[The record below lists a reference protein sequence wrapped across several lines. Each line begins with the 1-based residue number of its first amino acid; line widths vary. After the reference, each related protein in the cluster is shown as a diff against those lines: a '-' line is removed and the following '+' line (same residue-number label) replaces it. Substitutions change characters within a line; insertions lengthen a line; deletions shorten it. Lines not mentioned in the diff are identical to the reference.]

1 MGSIDLTVAI
11 CMYNAERYI
20 EETLQCLMA
29 QTVQDFHLM
38 IVNDCSTDGC
48 VALVERFFAENPRQY
63 ELVNFDVN
71 QGLCAGRRYVE
82 ENATT
87 KYLMFLDADDKFYPT
102 LIEKVYSKIISDEDL
117 MVVGYYMEY
126 INLRGKKIKGGVFL
140 GDKTKDGFYERA
152 QKGKLMFLAST
163 SMYDRELALK
173 VGGHN
178 MDGFPDG
185 KPRYR
190 DYCEDLDLWTR
201 MSDLYEEGKAIVVVP
216 EVLYQYR
223 KGDGMSVNS
232 FNMVIRMRHIKMNV
246 RRRRRGER
254 DLTFVEFLEGL
265 SAEELKGL
273 RCDAAAADAL
283 RNAVF
288 YLHRG
293 NVVMFV
299 WLMMKS
305 VWYRPGYL
313 WEKIRNNLLRK

>member
-1 MGSIDLTVAI
+1 MDLTIAI

-38 IVNDCSTDGC
+38 IVNDCSTDGS
-48 VALVERFFAENPRQY
+48 VALVERFFRENPRQY

-87 KYLMFLDADDKFYPT
+87 KYLMFLDADDKFYPS

-163 SMYDRELALK
+163 SMYNRELALK

-178 MDGFPDG
+178 MDGFHEG

-201 MSDLYEEGKAIVVVP
+201 MSDLYVEGKAIVVVP

-232 FNMVIRMRHIKMNV
+232 FNMVIRMRHIKTNV

-254 DLTFVEFLEGL
+254 DLTFVEFWEGL

-273 RCDAAAADAL
+273 RRDAAAADAL

-293 NVVMFV
+293 NVVMCG
-299 WLMMKS
+299 WLVMKS
-305 VWYRPGYL
+305 LWYKPLYI
-313 WEKIRNNLLRK
+313 WDKVKYNLIKR

>member
-1 MGSIDLTVAI
+1 
-11 CMYNAERYI
+11 
-20 EETLQCLMA
+20 
-29 QTVQDFHLM
+29 
-38 IVNDCSTDGC
+38 
-48 VALVERFFAENPRQY
+48 
-63 ELVNFDVN
+63 VNFDVN
-71 QGLCAGRRYVE
+71 LGLCAGRRYVE

-87 KYLMFLDADDKFYPT
+87 KYLMFLDADDKFYPS

-140 GDKTKDGFYERA
+140 GDKTKDVFYERA

-201 MSDLYEEGKAIVVVP
+201 MSDLYVEGKAIVVVP

-232 FNMVIRMRHIKMNV
+232 FNMVIRMRHIKTNV
-246 RRRRRGER
+246 RRRRRGEG
-254 DLTFVEFLEGL
+254 DLTFVEFWEGL

-273 RCDAAAADAL
+273 RRDAAAADAL

-293 NVVMFV
+293 NVVMGA
-299 WLMMKS
+299 WLALKS
-305 VWYRPGYL
+305 VWYRPGYW
-313 WEKIRNNLLRK
+313 WEKVRHNLIKS

>member
-1 MGSIDLTVAI
+1 MDKLDLTIAI

-20 EETLQCLMA
+20 VETLECLMS
-29 QTVQDFHLM
+29 QTMQDFHLM
-38 IVNDCSTDGC
+38 IINDCSTDGS
-48 VALVERFFAENPRQY
+48 VALVEKFFKENPRQY
-63 ELVNFDVN
+63 ELVNFSEN

-82 ENATT
+82 ENTIT
-87 KYLMFLDADDKFYPT
+87 KYLMFLDADDRFYPT

-126 INLRGKKIKGGVFL
+126 INLKSKKIKGGVFL

-163 SMYDRELALK
+163 SMYDRELALR

-178 MDGFPDG
+178 MEGFPDG

-201 MSDLYEEGKAIVVVP
+201 MSDLYVEGKAIVVIP
-216 EVLYQYR
+216 EILYQYR
-223 KGDGMSVNS
+223 KGDGMSINS
-232 FNMVIRMRHIKMNV
+232 FNMILRMRHIKTNV

-254 DLTFVEFLEGL
+254 DLTFIEFRESL
-265 SAEELKGL
+265 SEKELKAL
-273 RCDAAAADAL
+273 KCDAVAADAL

-293 NVVMFV
+293 NVVMCA
-299 WLMMKS
+299 WLVMKS
-305 VWYRPGYL
+305 IWYRPGYFL
-313 WEKIRNNLLRK
+313 DKIRNNLLRS

>member
-1 MGSIDLTVAI
+1 
-11 CMYNAERYI
+11 
-20 EETLQCLMA
+20 MA
-29 QTVQDFHLM
+29 QTVQDFRLM
-38 IVNDCSTDGC
+38 IVNDCSTDGS
-48 VALVERFFAENPRQY
+48 VVLVERFFRENPRQY
-63 ELVNFDVN
+63 EMVNFDVN

-201 MSDLYEEGKAIVVVP
+201 MSDLYVEGKAIVVVP

-232 FNMVIRMRHIKMNV
+232 FNMVIRMRHIKTNV
-246 RRRRRGER
+246 RRRRRGEG

-273 RCDAAAADAL
+273 RRDAAAADAL

-293 NVVMFV
+293 NVVMGA
-299 WLMMKS
+299 WLALKS
-305 VWYRPGYL
+305 VWYRPGYW
-313 WEKIRNNLLRK
+313 WEKVKHNLVTSY